1 MALYIS
7 HRYIHMGVKENLFLS
22 LDGDA
27 SYKTVLSTKT
37 KIEMAKTIG
46 GFSFHCST

>member
-1 MALYIS
+1 MC
-7 HRYIHMGVKENLFLS
+7 VKKNFFLS

-27 SYKTVLSTKT
+27 SYKTMLSTKT

-46 GFSFHCST
+46 GFSFHCSILIFYKANRLT